1 MAFHKFWPLF
11 LVLRQ
16 VVFSYSFYQGSAGVD
31 HIKTLILP
39 VLDAWHNMINNIT
52 MDVEQES
59 IKQSQQWFMACLP
72 YAPGMA
78 AALALHVRNLPDYD
92 KQLHVL
98 YLANDILLK
107 R

>member
-1 MAFHKFWPLF
+1 M
-11 LVLRQ
+11 
-16 VVFSYSFYQGSAGVD
+16 
-31 HIKTLILP
+31 
-39 VLDAWHNMINNIT
+39 M
-52 MDVEQES
+52 QES

-78 AALALHVRNLPDYD
+78 AALALHVRNMPDYE

-107 R
+107 RCAAGSIYCHDKSLRLIQSVMICMAHCICSSLRTAFAQLII

>member
-1 MAFHKFWPLF
+1 MTYRL
-11 LVLRQ
+11 
-16 VVFSYSFYQGSAGVD
+16 QGSSADRVPC
-31 HIKTLILP
+31 HHVQLML
-39 VLDAWHNMINNIT
+39 LHA
-52 MDVEQES
+52 QES

-98 YLANDILLK
+98 YLTNDILLK

>member
-1 MAFHKFWPLF
+1 
-11 LVLRQ
+11 
-16 VVFSYSFYQGSAGVD
+16 
-31 HIKTLILP
+31 
-39 VLDAWHNMINNIT
+39 
-52 MDVEQES
+52 
-59 IKQSQQWFMACLP
+59 MACLP
-72 YAPGMA
+72 YAPAMA

>member
-1 MAFHKFWPLF
+1 
-11 LVLRQ
+11 
-16 VVFSYSFYQGSAGVD
+16 
-31 HIKTLILP
+31 
-39 VLDAWHNMINNIT
+39 
-52 MDVEQES
+52 
-59 IKQSQQWFMACLP
+59 MACLP

-107 R
+107 RYVLGLLLHIGVTQKVTIQTQCLYAPVLPCYIYVSTNVT

>member
-1 MAFHKFWPLF
+1 MHMSAYYMHVTMAQD
-11 LVLRQ
+11 VL
-16 VVFSYSFYQGSAGVD
+16 SY
-31 HIKTLILP
+31 
-39 VLDAWHNMINNIT
+39 
-52 MDVEQES
+52 EQES

-92 KQLHVL
+92 RQLHVL

>member
-1 MAFHKFWPLF
+1 
-11 LVLRQ
+11 
-16 VVFSYSFYQGSAGVD
+16 
-31 HIKTLILP
+31 
-39 VLDAWHNMINNIT
+39 
-52 MDVEQES
+52 
-59 IKQSQQWFMACLP
+59 MACLP

>member
-1 MAFHKFWPLF
+1 M
-11 LVLRQ
+11 VLCNHVQ
-16 VVFSYSFYQGSAGVD
+16 YMLLYV
-31 HIKTLILP
+31 
-39 VLDAWHNMINNIT
+39 
-52 MDVEQES
+52 QES

-98 YLANDILLK
+98 YLTNDILLK